1 LQKYLEYL
9 ERILPDLTEDALQI
23 HKFVNVNH
31 YQTCTRKTIS
41 FIRDEEEEKFEYHM
55 IGFADATGDDCVLEV
70 TSRENNAKM
79 KIQQGFIYSASFGKK
94 YVYNYYVESRK
105 LVRRR
110 RCVNGDHFLIQTFK
124 EYISQKGLP
133 NQREPLFQDE
143 VEQYTITVSSSDMD
157 LS

>member
-1 LQKYLEYL
+1 M
-9 ERILPDLTEDALQI
+9 LPDLTEDALQI
-23 HKFVNVNH
+23 QKCINVND
-31 YQTCTRKTIS
+31 YQTHIEKTIS
-41 FIRDEEEEKFEYHM
+41 FTRDEEEDFQYIM
-55 IGFADATGDDCVLEV
+55 VGFADATGDNCVLEV

-79 KIQQGFIYSASFGKK
+79 KIQQGFIYSASLEKE

-110 RCVNGDHFLIQTFK
+110 RCMNEDHFLVETFK

-143 VEQYTITVSSSDMD
+143 VEQYEIRVIRSDVDM
-157 LS
+157 SEIQ